1 MAVYCLDDFNP
12 AVEFANRYDLV
23 RYLLVNVNVG
33 DEVVVK
39 CVPTFENIIISHN
52 LNGWI
57 VISES
62 DSQIIVELLNETF
75 NKLTV

>member
-1 MAVYCLDDFNP
+1 MAVYCLDDFDP
-12 AVEFANRYDLV
+12 VVEFDNRYDLV
-23 RYLLVNVNVG
+23 RHILANVNLG
-33 DEVVVK
+33 SEVVVK
-39 CVPTFENIIISHN
+39 CVPTFENIIISHS

-62 DSQIIVELLNETF
+62 NSQIIVELLNETF